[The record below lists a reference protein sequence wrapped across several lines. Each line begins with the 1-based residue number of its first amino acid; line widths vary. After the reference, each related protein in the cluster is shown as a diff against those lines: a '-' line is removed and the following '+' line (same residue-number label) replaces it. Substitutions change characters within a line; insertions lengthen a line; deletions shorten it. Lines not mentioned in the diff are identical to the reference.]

1 MEKDKII
8 RSARLLVVGG
18 SAGSIEVLLKI
29 LPDVLQK
36 KTLTIAIVLHRKN
49 SSDSSLPDL
58 FATRTKIPL
67 KEIEDKEP
75 LLPSAIYLAPADYHL
90 LFEKNNS
97 FSLDFSEKV
106 NYSRPSIDV
115 AFESAS
121 DVYGADLCC
130 LLLSGANADGV
141 EGLRTVKKNGGQ
153 LAVQNPDTAES
164 PFMPQRALLKNDVDF
179 VLNPD
184 DMAEFI
190 NAL

>member
-141 EGLRTVKKNGGQ
+141 AGLGLVKQNGGQ
-153 LAVQNPDTAES
+153 LAVQNPQTAES
-164 PFMPQRALLKNDVDF
+164 PFMPQHALLKNDVDF
-179 VLNPD
+179 VLDPD
-184 DMAEFI
+184 HMAAFI